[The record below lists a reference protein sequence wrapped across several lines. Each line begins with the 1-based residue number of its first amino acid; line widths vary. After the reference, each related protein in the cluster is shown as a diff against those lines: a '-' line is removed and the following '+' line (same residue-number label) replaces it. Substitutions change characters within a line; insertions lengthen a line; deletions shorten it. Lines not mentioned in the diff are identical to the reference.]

1 MVSYP
6 NYAAHG
12 GRYEKAFVSS
22 IEDQVV
28 RTPESVA
35 QKAFRGAV
43 ALGVRQVLVQGANV
57 LGSAL
62 LARLL
67 TPAEFGLYTI
77 VIFLLS
83 FLIVFGS
90 TGLAANLIRQP
101 EEPTREDYQA
111 VFTLQLV
118 VVVVIVLL
126 LWTTAPWIAQVY
138 GLPSQDA
145 WLFRLVALSLF
156 ISSFMVIPQVR
167 LERRLVFDRLALV
180 EVVQAVVFNASTVLL
195 AWRGVGALSFAL
207 ALLLRAMTGAVLAN
221 LLEPW
226 RLGWRWEWS
235 RTRDHLRFGTYFQGG
250 QFISVVKDSITPVF
264 VGLLLGA
271 AQVGYISW
279 AGMVATYPVFA
290 LMLLTRI
297 YMPAFSRMQH
307 HREQLARF
315 VERVVWATNAL
326 TAPLSVL
333 TLILVEPLTRLVFG
347 EEWLV
352 ALPMFYLLWAANLF
366 VPTAT
371 PLMGLLNALGNSRAG
386 FWFAVLWIVGIWVL
400 GVPLTVGCGAVGLAV
415 ANLAVNFTNFWL
427 YRVAQRERAFRIFPL
442 VLRPWALAFGVGG
455 VLYLVQSAWPVE
467 SLPVLLAFG
476 VLGCIFYVA
485 GLSLGYPREAR
496 KFAVML
502 RG

>member
-1 MVSYP
+1 MSV
-6 NYAAHG
+6 
-12 GRYEKAFVSS
+12 
-22 IEDQVV
+22 IEDPVV
-28 RTPESVA
+28 WTPETVA
-35 QKAFRGAV
+35 QKALRGAL

-57 LGSAL
+57 LGGVL

-67 TPAEFGLYTI
+67 TPAEFGLYAI

-111 VFTLQLV
+111 VFTLQQLV
-118 VVVVIVLL
+118 VLAIVLL
-126 LWTTAPWIAQVY
+126 LWTAAPWIAQVY

-156 ISSFMVIPQVR
+156 ITSFMVIPQVR
-167 LERRLVFDRLALV
+167 LERRLAFDRLALV
-180 EVVQAVVFNASTVLL
+180 EVAQAVVFNASAVLL
-195 AWRGVGALSFAL
+195 AWREVGALSFAL
-207 ALLLRAMTGAVLAN
+207 ALLLRALTGAVLAN

-250 QFISVVKDSITPVF
+250 QLISVVKDSITPVF

-279 AGMVATYPVFA
+279 AVMVAAYPVIG

-307 HREQLARF
+307 HREQLTRF
-315 VERVVWATNAL
+315 VERVVGATNAL

-352 ALPMFYLLWAANLF
+352 ALPIFYLNWAANLF

-371 PLMGLLNALGNSRAG
+371 PLMGLLNALGKSRAS
-386 FWFAVLWIVGIWVL
+386 FWFAVLWMVGTWVL
-400 GVPLTVGCGAVGLAV
+400 GIPLIIGYGAVGLAV
-415 ANLAVNFTNFWL
+415 ANLVVNFTNFWL
-427 YRVAQRERAFRIFPL
+427 YRMAQREVAFRILPV
-442 VLRPWALAFGVGG
+442 VLPSWALAFGVGG
-455 VLYLVQSAWPVE
+455 ALYLIQGVWPVE

-485 GLSLGYPREAR
+485 GLSLGYPGQVR
-496 KFAVML
+496 KVVAIL
-502 RG
+502 RGVR